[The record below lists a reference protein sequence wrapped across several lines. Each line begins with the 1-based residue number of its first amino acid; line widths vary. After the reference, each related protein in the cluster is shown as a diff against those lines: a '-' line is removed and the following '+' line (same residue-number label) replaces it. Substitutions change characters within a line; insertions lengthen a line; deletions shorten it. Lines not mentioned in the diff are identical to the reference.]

1 MPELKFPTSTPS
13 SRLDT
18 RSQTSGERKPVS
30 KPRPHV
36 LFVSPA
42 HDDHHALGR
51 ILKDSC
57 WRLSA
62 ATGCVDAIAR
72 HARDR
77 MAIVVCESTLPS
89 GSWRDLL
96 RHVSECP
103 DPPVLIVTSRL
114 ADEYLWAEVLNL
126 GGYDVLA
133 KPFDKQEVLWVL
145 ASARGE
151 EPLRCGR
158 AAPERPVR
166 PRSSRDTAISLS
178 RQNGIPG

>member
-62 ATGCVDAIAR
+62 ATDCVDAIAR

-77 MAIVVCESTLPS
+77 MAIDVCESTLPS
-89 GSWRDLL
+89 GSWCDLPPHL
-96 RHVSECP
+96 SYCP
-103 DPPVLIVTSRL
+103 EPPGLIWTSTF
-114 ADEYLWAEVLNL
+114 A
-126 GGYDVLA
+126 
-133 KPFDKQEVLWVL
+133 
-145 ASARGE
+145 GE
-151 EPLRCGR
+151 
-158 AAPERPVR
+158 
-166 PRSSRDTAISLS
+166 SLS
-178 RQNGIPG
+178 AAGLSLCGTN

>member
-62 ATGCVDAIAR
+62 ATDCVDAIAR

-77 MAIVVCESTLPS
+77 VAIVVCESTLPS

-96 RHVSECP
+96 RHISDCP
-103 DPPVLIVTSRL
+103 EPPVLIVTSRL

-133 KPFDKQEVLWVL
+133 KHSTSRRYFGCWQ
-145 ASARGE
+145 
-151 EPLRCGR
+151 
-158 AAPERPVR
+158 APGAKSHSVAVEWRPSV
-166 PRSSRDTAISLS
+166 RSSRDRHGTRRYL
-178 RQNGIPG
+178 